1 MAMRVRERRR
11 RRLRALAE
19 AEAEAEAEAVVESD
33 ARNKWHLISAA
44 NGAELN
50 SGPLTFARAPK
61 CSYFSAVL
69 CSVL

>member
-1 MAMRVRERRR
+1 MAMRVREKRRR

-50 SGPLTFARAPK
+50 SGPSHFRARAEIL
-61 CSYFSAVL
+61 VL
-69 CSVL
+69 